1 MRWGLGGKL
10 KREETHVYLWLIH
23 TVDGRN
29 QHDIVK
35 QLPTNLKKMQGEKG
49 KKKLQILS
57 DSWVHAA
64 SIIMGL

>member
-57 DSWVHAA
+57 DS
-64 SIIMGL
+64 